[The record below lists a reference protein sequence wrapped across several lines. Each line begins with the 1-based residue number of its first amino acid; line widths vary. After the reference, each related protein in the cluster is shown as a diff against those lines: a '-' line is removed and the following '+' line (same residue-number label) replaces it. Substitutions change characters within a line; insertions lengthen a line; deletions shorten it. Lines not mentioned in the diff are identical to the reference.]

1 MDHYQN
7 NGNGYSDLQQIE
19 LAIQAAQHMVGQ
31 ATRSMDENQLK
42 AANEALQQ
50 AHTQFKQALA
60 YQNNIDEA
68 FFRSLFSTVRFNES
82 TARRSG
88 KQSFLN
94 RKSVMLS
101 SRFFYTCRG

>member
-68 FFRSLFSTVRFNES
+68 FF
-82 TARRSG
+82 AH
-88 KQSFLN
+88 
-94 RKSVMLS
+94 S
-101 SRFFYTCRG
+101 SALLDLTSQQLEEAENNHF